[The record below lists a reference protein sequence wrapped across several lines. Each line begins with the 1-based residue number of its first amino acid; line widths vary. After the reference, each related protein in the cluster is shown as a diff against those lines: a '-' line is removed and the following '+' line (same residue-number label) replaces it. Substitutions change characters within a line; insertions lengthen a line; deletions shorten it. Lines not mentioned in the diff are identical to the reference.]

1 MASPG
6 GVRCVWL
13 RHDVGNH
20 RTSGSNLSIA
30 KSTQEGLV
38 LTEAQLV
45 ALEKAKTE
53 KEVPWRVRKRDAL
66 SLDDFTVCQHVRHGI
81 PSVGLLLQAIP
92 RNSSRKS
99 VGKAIREL
107 GYRPQ
112 IDLEEG
118 MEVAEEWARWARYI

>member
-20 RTSGSNLSIA
+20 RTSGSKLSIA

-38 LTEAQLV
+38 LTEAELV

-53 KEVPWRVRKRDAL
+53 KESHGEFESETL
-66 SLDDFTVCQHVRHGI
+66 SRWTISLSASTCAMEFLRLDYCHRQKNLPDRAWIKQNG
-81 PSVGLLLQAIP
+81 SWA
-92 RNSSRKS
+92 
-99 VGKAIREL
+99 
-107 GYRPQ
+107 
-112 IDLEEG
+112 IDLRFEEG
-118 MEVAEEWARWARYI
+118 MEVAEEWARNGLDIFEYI